1 MVAWDRD
8 VLVTAGPGSGKTRV
22 LVGRIEHLLSEG
34 VRPEDIVSITFTNK
48 AAAEMKTRLRKLL
61 IARWTKARDE
71 EGDEEEARRWR
82 SMVWGIEGMSVGT
95 IHSFCSSLL
104 RQYPHLA
111 GLDPEFSAL
120 DPYHRRTLIDDII
133 KMVVAEG
140 LRSDEG
146 EGFLQDLVDRHSY
159 SGRYTKSYVQILR
172 GLYDAGCRYS
182 LSWEEI
188 GERTETTLQSLFDA
202 AGGESLSWTKEE
214 RDRII
219 DACENLLLLASDPA
233 IGRTR
238 VYPPLLAQLAQEWP
252 DWRRE
257 LVEGE
262 DPRDTVER
270 LVSLLK
276 KQYCPKRLKPHV
288 DEVHRVR
295 ELLSLRA
302 YLCEER
308 EAVRVLVRLMSQI
321 SSRYR
326 RIKDELGA
334 LDFDDQQRMVLEMF
348 ERHPQL
354 GSELR
359 RAHPHLL
366 LDEFQD
372 TDGVQWDLVRRLR
385 DLDGSG
391 GGGGLFLVGD
401 GDQSIY
407 RFRGADVD
415 VFRQAQKS
423 LVDLGAQRLSMTTN
437 FRSSAEIIDIF
448 NLCFSKLFDDYEP
461 LVAPPGRDFSP
472 YCPVEVLVV
481 GRSEDDDSDAVKR
494 HAGDAT
500 ARWVERWTEGGGQ
513 LRDVAVL
520 VRQAATLG
528 PVAEALQRRRI
539 PHRIVGGRD
548 FYASQEIVDLRMLL
562 NWLAD
567 ERDDI
572 ALAGVLRSPFAAL
585 DDASLLHLARSEGDN
600 LWDRLLGAEGDES
613 LGQVRDMLREWQ
625 RVSRYLPLGRLLHTL
640 FCSSAYREALATWP
654 HGDQALANLNKI
666 SSIAASM
673 QKDQRMSLED
683 FAGHLTT
690 LAEVAAE
697 EGRAPVESEEADVV
711 RVMTIHQAKGLEFP
725 VVILPEAGAGRSGS
739 AQPCILNPRLGVAA
753 KISKGTAQKGSL
765 YERLSGP
772 EKTSSMEE
780 EMRIFYVACTRAEE
794 KLVFVAPTRA
804 GADQPIAETFA
815 EGIRELKPGRNSYL
829 GWFSQGMNPDMGS
842 AIEWDFF
849 TSMDEV
855 ASTAEDEGDGAASL
869 VAQVGSLA
877 EAGLFDSVLPGGEIL
892 HRAYSVTALVDYD
905 HCPRLYYLR
914 HVLGWPEVFAR
925 REGAGRGAVDPLLLG
940 TVVHRACELM
950 PDMEMDEAVR
960 AAMDEHRILERES
973 ETVRRI
979 YQLVKPYVASE
990 IYAQIRAA
998 HRQRQAYSE
1007 WSFSCPL
1014 PGAPPAQGGVRP
1026 QVVGKIDQMFQT
1038 EDGRWAVVDF
1048 KTDRIEAAEVEARAA
1063 SHAFQVN
1070 LYRWVVQ
1077 RLKEDRTG
1085 EAYIHFLHPKV
1096 TWEVPER
1103 SGGQPAEE
1111 RAAEIISRIEGAGGD
1126 GDFAPRRNPLC
1137 TWCGYRFHCEKLTA
1151 WGEDEACAG
1160 PEGV

>member
-1 MVAWDRD
+1 MVTWDRD

-22 LVGRIEHLLSEG
+22 LVGRIERLLSEG

-61 IARWTKARDE
+61 IGRWTKARDE
-71 EGDEEEARRWR
+71 DRDEEEARRWR

-104 RQYPHLA
+104 RRYPHLA

-133 KMVVAEG
+133 KTVVAEG

-146 EGFLQDLVDRHSY
+146 GSFLQDLVDRHSY

-172 GLYDAGCRYS
+172 GLYEAGCRYS

-188 GERTETTLQSLFDA
+188 GERSETTLQALFDA
-202 AGGESLSWTKEE
+202 AGGESPCWTTEE
-214 RDRII
+214 RDQIVE
-219 DACENLLLLASDPA
+219 ACETLLQLGCEPA
-233 IGRTR
+233 IQRTK
-238 VYPPLLAQLAQEWP
+238 VYPPLLVQLAEKWPEW
-252 DWRRE
+252 RKE

-262 DPRDTVER
+262 DPRDTVDH
-270 LVSLLK
+270 LGNLLQ
-276 KQYCPKRLKPHV
+276 KQHCPKRLKPYV

-295 ELLSLRA
+295 ELPSLRA
-302 YLCEER
+302 YLCDER
-308 EAVRVLVRLMSQI
+308 EAVRALVRLMSEI

-326 RIKDELGA
+326 RTKDEMGA
-334 LDFDDQQRMVLEMF
+334 LDFDDQQRLVLEMF

-385 DLDGSG
+385 DLAGSG

-423 LVDLGAQRLSMTTN
+423 LVELGAQRLSMTTN

-461 LVAPPGRDFSP
+461 LAAPSSRDFSP
-472 YCPVEVLVV
+472 YCPVEILVV
-481 GRSEDDDSDAVKR
+481 GRGEDDDSDAVKR

-500 ARWVERWTEGGGQ
+500 ARWVERWIEGGSQ

-567 ERDDI
+567 EKDDI
-572 ALAGVLRSPFAAL
+572 ALAGVLRSPFVAL

-625 RVSRYLPLGRLLHTL
+625 RVSRYLPLDQLLDTL

-725 VVILPEAGAGRSGS
+725 VVILPESGAGRSGS
-739 AQPCILNPRLGVAA
+739 AQPCILNPRMGVAA
-753 KISKGTAQKGSL
+753 KISKGTARKGSL

-772 EKTSSMEE
+772 EKKSSLEE

-794 KLVFVAPTRA
+794 KLVLVAPTRA
-804 GADQPIAETFA
+804 GAAQPCAETFA
-815 EGIRELKPGRNSYL
+815 EGIKELKPSRNSYL

-842 AIEWDFF
+842 AVEWDFF
-849 TSMDEV
+849 SAEDEV
-855 ASTAEDEGDGAASL
+855 ATTAEDVADSASSL
-869 VAQVGSLA
+869 IAQAGPLA
-877 EAGLFDSVLPGGEIL
+877 EAGLFDPVLPGGEIL

-914 HVLGWPEVFAR
+914 HLLGWPEVFAKK
-925 REGAGRGAVDPLLLG
+925 EGARGGAIDPLLLG
-940 TVVHRACELM
+940 TVVHRVCELM
-950 PDMEMDEAVR
+950 PDIQMDEAVR
-960 AAMDEHRILERES
+960 VAMGEHRILEKES
-973 ETVRRI
+973 EMVRRI
-979 YQLVKPYVASE
+979 YQLVQPYVASE

-998 HRQRQAYSE
+998 HRRRQSYSE

-1014 PGAPPAQGGVRP
+1014 PGALPPQGGVRP
-1026 QVVGKIDQMFQT
+1026 QVVGKIDQMFQR
-1038 EDGRWAVVDF
+1038 EDGHWALVDF
-1048 KTDRIEAAEVEARAA
+1048 KTDRIEEEEVEERAA

-1077 RLKEDRTG
+1077 RLKEDKIG
-1085 EAYIHFLHPKV
+1085 EAYIHFLHPKM
-1096 TWEVPER
+1096 TCEVPEN
-1103 SGGQPAEE
+1103 SGQPAEE
-1111 RAAEIISRIEGAGGD
+1111 RAAEIISRIEGAEGD
-1126 GDFAPRRNPLC
+1126 GDFAPSRNPLC
-1137 TWCGYRFHCEKLTA
+1137 TWCGYRFHCQNLSI

-1160 PEGV
+1160 SEGI